1 MDEYRK
7 VTFRHYV
14 ILYVIFCLIGAGL
27 EWCYGTL
34 WNVVGTTPWL
44 YPDSPLRYT
53 SFEGVPL
60 WGFGG
65 LVCVSV
71 YNTVMRKEAKQLLGV
86 IPSLLLAVL
95 WIFIQGVI

>member
-27 EWCYGTL
+27 EWCYGAL
-34 WNVVGTTPWL
+34 WDVVGTAPWL

-53 SFEGVPL
+53 SFGGVPL

-71 YNTVMRKEAKQLLGV
+71 YNTVLRKEAKQLLGV

-95 WIFIQGVI
+95 WIIIQGVI